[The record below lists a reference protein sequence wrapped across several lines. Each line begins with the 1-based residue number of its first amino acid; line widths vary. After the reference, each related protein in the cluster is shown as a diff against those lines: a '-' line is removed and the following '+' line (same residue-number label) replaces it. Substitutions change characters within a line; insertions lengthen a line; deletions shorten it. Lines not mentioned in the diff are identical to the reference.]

1 MELHQ
6 LRYFQAVTQFSSFTR
21 AAAHEHV
28 AQPSLSQQIRKLEDE
43 LGARLFNRL
52 GRKITL
58 TPFGERFQQHAQRVL
73 LEIEGARHDIEE
85 IKGLR
90 QGHVSL
96 GVIPT
101 VAPYL
106 LPSLLRAF
114 RMAGPSITATICEDL
129 THSLTARLAGGE
141 LDLALLSLP
150 VPGSEFVAEAT
161 LSDRMLLALP
171 GHHRLLRQRRRRI
184 SFDEVA
190 EEPFLLLKDGHCF
203 RDDVLNLCK
212 RSHLSLNIVFEA
224 GQFDTLLAMVAAGHG
239 ITLLP
244 EMGRHRF
251 KHSGVKLLE
260 LERPE
265 PRRTI
270 GLVRWRAKFLSPAA
284 RLLIDLAAQTFR
296 SLGAGTGSRRRQA

>member
-1 MELHQ
+1 M
-6 LRYFQAVTQFSSFTR
+6 
-21 AAAHEHV
+21 
-28 AQPSLSQQIRKLEDE
+28 
-43 LGARLFNRL
+43 
-52 GRKITL
+52 GRKVTL
-58 TPFGERFQQHAQRVL
+58 TPFGERFEQHSKRIL
-73 LEIEGARHDIEE
+73 LELEGARHDIEE

-90 QGHVSL
+90 RGRVSL

-114 RMAGPSITATICEDL
+114 RAAGPSITTTIWEDL
-129 THSLTARLAGGE
+129 TSSLTARLAGGD

-150 VPGSEFVAEAT
+150 LPYPEFVAEAT

-171 GHHRLLRQRRRRI
+171 ARHRLLRQRPRRVG
-184 SFDEVA
+184 FDEVA

-212 RSHLSLNIVFEA
+212 RSHLTLNIVFEA
-224 GQFDTLLAMVAAGHG
+224 GQFDTLLAMVAAGLG

-244 EMGRHRF
+244 EMGRARF
-251 KHSGVKLLE
+251 KHSGVRLVE
-260 LERPE
+260 LEEPE
-265 PRRTI
+265 PRRTV

-284 RLLIDLAAQTFR
+284 RLLIDLTRKLFGEEKQ
-296 SLGAGTGSRRRQA
+296 GARDKRR

>member
-6 LRYFQAVTQFSSFTR
+6 VRYFQAVAYCGSFTR
-21 AAAHEHV
+21 AALREHV

-52 GRKITL
+52 GRKVTL
-58 TPFGERFQQHAQRVL
+58 TPFGELFARHAQRIL
-73 LEIEGARHDIEE
+73 LELEGARHDIEAV
-85 IKGLR
+85 KGLR
-90 QGHVSL
+90 RGSVTL

-106 LPSLLRAF
+106 LPLLLRAF
-114 RMAGPSITATICEDL
+114 RAAGPLITTTICEDL
-129 THSLTARLAGGE
+129 TASIMARLADGE

-150 VPGSEFVAEAT
+150 LPSAEFVAEAT

-171 GHHRLLRQRRRRI
+171 ARHRLLRPRQRRI
-184 SFDEVA
+184 GFDEVA

-212 RSHLSLNIVFEA
+212 RENLRLNIVFEG
-224 GQFDTLLAMVAAGHG
+224 GQFDTLLALVAAGLG
-239 ITLLP
+239 VTLLP
-244 EMGRHRF
+244 EMGRVRF
-251 KHSGVKLLE
+251 KHSGVRLVE
-260 LERPE
+260 LKKPE

-284 RLLIDLAAQTFR
+284 SLLIELTQKVFSGRGRHDQSHFD
-296 SLGAGTGSRRRQA
+296 

>member
-6 LRYFQAVTQFSSFTR
+6 VRYFQAVAHCGSFTR
-21 AAAHEHV
+21 AAAREHV
-28 AQPSLSQQIRKLEDE
+28 AQPSLSQQILKLEDE

-52 GRKITL
+52 GRKVTL
-58 TPFGERFQQHAQRVL
+58 TPFGELFARHAQRIL
-73 LEIEGARHDIEE
+73 LELEGARHDIED

-90 QGHVSL
+90 RGSVTL

-106 LPSLLRAF
+106 LPSLLSAF
-114 RMAGPSITATICEDL
+114 RSAGPLITTNICEDL
-129 THSLTARLAGGE
+129 TSSVMTRLASGE

-150 VPGSEFVAEAT
+150 LPSSDFVAEAE

-171 GHHRLLRQRRRRI
+171 TRHHLLRSRPSRI
-184 SFDEVA
+184 GFDEVA

-212 RSHLSLNIVFEA
+212 REHMNLNIVFEG
-224 GQFDTLLAMVAAGHG
+224 GQFDTLLALVAAGLG
-239 ITLLP
+239 VTLLP
-244 EMGRHRF
+244 EMGRSRF
-251 KHSGVKLLE
+251 RRSGVRLVE
-260 LERPE
+260 LKKPE

-284 RLLIDLAAQTFR
+284 RLLIEMAQQVFNYLDGQQQR
-296 SLGAGTGSRRRQA
+296 G